1 MSLSLY
7 VRIRGRIHGPLD
19 IAKLK
24 DLVRKGQLSR
34 IHEISTDRVNW
45 QPASSVP
52 ELFQGVSVPAAT
64 PAEQVSAG
72 TSQAVA
78 SDGAGPSP
86 SRGSSSGEASEEE
99 WYYAIDGAQHGPILR
114 GELIQMIR
122 AGNLRRIDMVW
133 KHGMEQWVAA
143 ERCAEL
149 VGHFQSSGSEAS
161 GRTEGASQSL
171 SGAKGTPLSVLTRSK
186 TWIRI
191 VMIGAFTLGALNV
204 VFGLFGVITSIVAS
218 SMFGLMSGLV
228 VLVYAALFLWIG
240 AAFVQLTGSIRIAE
254 ATRSSSSLTDAISKA
269 RMGWMALGVL
279 FSFTIFNVILA
290 IIIMGVAAML
300 EGEMVSNRF
309 PTF

>member
-7 VRIRGRIHGPLD
+7 VRIRGRIHGPLE

-24 DLVRKGQLSR
+24 ELVRKGQLSR

-52 ELFQGVSVPAAT
+52 ELFQGVNVAVAT
-64 PAEQVSAG
+64 PVEQASAG
-72 TSQAVA
+72 VSQ
-78 SDGAGPSP
+78 SLSGDGLGSTPSNG
-86 SRGSSSGEASEEE
+86 SGSSEALEEE
-99 WYYAIDGAQHGPILR
+99 WYYAIDGAQHGPIRR

-133 KHGMEQWVAA
+133 KQGMEQWVAA

-149 VGHFQSSGSEAS
+149 VGHFQSSGTEQGARSES
-161 GRTEGASQSL
+161 SSQNL
-171 SGAKGTPLSVLTRSK
+171 SGAEGTPLSVLAKSK

-191 VMIGAFTLGALNV
+191 IMIGAFTLGALHV
-204 VFGLFGVITSIVAS
+204 VIGLFGVITSIVAS
-218 SMFGLMSGLV
+218 SMSGLMLGFL

-254 ATRSSSSLTDAISKA
+254 ATRSSRSLTDAIAKA
-269 RMGWMALGVL
+269 RLGWISLSVL
-279 FSFTIFNVILA
+279 FSFIIFNVMMA
-290 IIIMGVAAML
+290 VIIMGVIAMI
-300 EGEMVSNRF
+300 GGDEMSNRF